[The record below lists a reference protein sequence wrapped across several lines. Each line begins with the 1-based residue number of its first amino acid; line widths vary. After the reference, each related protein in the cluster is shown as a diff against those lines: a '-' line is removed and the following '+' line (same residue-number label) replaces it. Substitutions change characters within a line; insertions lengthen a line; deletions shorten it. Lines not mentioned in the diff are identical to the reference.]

1 MALSSASTVA
11 EISALLREM
20 GEVKLADR
28 LDYLASDED
37 LEPGESP
44 ITLESAQAFFE
55 LFASVEFE
63 GAVGL
68 GSSYEGWVYAQWSFP
83 DERAL
88 GVWFVDT
95 ENVKYTA
102 RDKTGKHIDI
112 EGSAR
117 TVDRSKLMHGL
128 VQKELFSWRTS

>member
-1 MALSSASTVA
+1 MALSSALSIV
-11 EISALLREM
+11 EISSLLREM

-44 ITLESAQAFFE
+44 ITLESTQAFFE
-55 LFASVEFE
+55 LFVSVEYE
-63 GAVGL
+63 GTVGL
-68 GSSYEGWVYAQWSFP
+68 GSSHEGWVYAQWSFP

-88 GVWFVDT
+88 GVWFVDK
-95 ENVKYTA
+95 EYVKYTA

-117 TVDRSKLMHGL
+117 TIDLSTLMHGL
-128 VQKELFSWRTS
+128 VQKELFSWHTS

>member
-1 MALSSASTVA
+1 MALSSALSIA

-20 GEVKLADR
+20 GEGELADR
-28 LDYLASDED
+28 LGYLASDDD

-44 ITLESAQAFFE
+44 ITLESAQGFFE
-55 LFASVEFE
+55 LFTSVEFE
-63 GAVGL
+63 GSVGL
-68 GSSYEGWVYAQWSFP
+68 GSTYEGWVYAQWSFP

-95 ENVKYTA
+95 EYVKYTA
-102 RDKTGKHIDI
+102 RDKIGKHIDI

-117 TVDRSKLMHGL
+117 TIERSKLIHGL
-128 VQKELFSWRTS
+128 VQKELFSWHNN

>member
-1 MALSSASTVA
+1 MALSSATTIA
-11 EISALLREM
+11 EISGLLRGM
-20 GEVKLADR
+20 GEDKLADR
-28 LDYLASDED
+28 MDYLASDED

-44 ITLESAQAFFE
+44 ITLESGQAFFE
-55 LFASVEFE
+55 LFTSVEFE
-63 GAVGL
+63 GTVGL

-95 ENVKYTA
+95 EYVKYTA

-117 TVDRSKLMHGL
+117 TIELSKLMHGL
-128 VQKELFSWRTS
+128 VRKELFSWRTS

>member
-1 MALSSASTVA
+1 MALSSASGIA

-20 GEVKLADR
+20 GEDELADR
-28 LDYLASDED
+28 LEYLASEED
-37 LEPGESP
+37 LDPGESP
-44 ITLESAQAFFE
+44 ITLESARAFFE

-83 DERAL
+83 DERDL
-88 GVWFVDT
+88 GVWFVDA
-95 ENVKYTA
+95 EYVKYTA
-102 RDKTGKHIDI
+102 RDKTGRHIDI

-117 TVDRSKLMHGL
+117 TIERSRLMRGL
-128 VQKELFSWRTS
+128 VQKELFSWRSS